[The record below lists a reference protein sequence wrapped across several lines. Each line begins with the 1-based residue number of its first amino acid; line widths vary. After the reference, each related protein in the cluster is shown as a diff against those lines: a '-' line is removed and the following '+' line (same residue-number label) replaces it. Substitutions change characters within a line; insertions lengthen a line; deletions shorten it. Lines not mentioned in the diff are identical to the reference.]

1 MVKEKLSKEKEGDG
15 IAFVHIRIFAL
26 EVLQSRPTQ
35 SAGQPIII
43 VLLIYRSQSR
53 VVSASQISTLL
64 LNALR

>member
-1 MVKEKLSKEKEGDG
+1 MMKERLPKEKEGDG
-15 IAFVHIRIFAL
+15 IAFAHIRIFAL
-26 EVLQSRPTQ
+26 EVHQSRPTQ